1 MLAKSDYFR
10 QMGEE
15 VREELF
21 PELQGLRIAWLVS
34 DEEKKKGRTLIV
46 NADCKRASKA
56 YEWCCDYDY
65 IITVYQPNVEHMTEE
80 QLRILLE
87 HELMHID
94 YEPDVRMTI
103 KGHDAEEFAEIIRKY
118 GIDWAR

>member
-1 MLAKSDYFR
+1 MLAKSEYFR

-15 VREELF
+15 VREMLF
-21 PELQGLRIAWLVS
+21 PQLQGLRIAWLIS
-34 DEEKKKGRTLIV
+34 DKEKKKGRTINV
-46 NADCKRASKA
+46 NADCRKASKQ

-94 YEPDVRMTI
+94 YEPDVRMTL

-118 GIDWAR
+118 GIDWSK